1 MAFDLAESLQ
11 RIGVAQALALELQRQ
26 VTAGV
31 GHVGKLLAVGLP
43 VGQAKYI
50 ADSVEDYTIS
60 AAKLVAH
67 GMPGEFAKVLTKAIA
82 KPPVNTVAPAL
93 SGTPTVG
100 QVLTVTNGTWT
111 SPSGTPTY
119 TRKWF
124 RGATQLA
131 ATGTT
136 YTLVAADVGFN
147 ITVQVEATNANGSS
161 VATSN
166 AIGPVVAE

>member
-26 VTAGV
+26 ITTGV

-50 ADSVEDYTIS
+50 ADSVGLYTIS

-67 GMPGEFAKVLTKAIA
+67 GMPGEVAKALTKAIA
-82 KPPVNTVAPAL
+82 NPPVNTVAPVL

-100 QVLTVTNGTWT
+100 QVLSVTNGTWT
-111 SPSGTPTY
+111 SPSGAPTY

-124 RGATQLA
+124 RGSTQLA
-131 ATGTT
+131 ATGAT
-136 YTLVAADVGFN
+136 YTLVAADVDFD
-147 ITVQVEATNANGSS
+147 ISVQVEATNANGSS
-161 VATSN
+161 VAVSN
-166 AIGPVVAE
+166 QVGPVTAE